1 MRTRALLSLVS
12 LDGQPPSELRLFRAG
27 QNKTTKGTYVF
38 SERSATAVMAA
49 FKEHGVELP
58 FDYGHAMAV
67 GANLSDD
74 GKAAGWFT
82 LEVRG
87 GELWAVSIRW
97 TDKAA
102 KEIAA
107 REWRYVSPWF
117 EYDPESRE
125 ITTIINVALTNI
137 PATHEAQPLMA
148 ASLLEFLENSMREKI
163 VSLLG
168 LSAEAT
174 DEEIAAAVEAITKKL
189 ASAEEELSKA
199 AKAAEETKA
208 NILAAGTTLIETTD
222 WGSKV
227 EELSRQLTARDAAVE
242 ALSKEVETLKAEKL
256 SVERKGLIEEGIRSF
271 KIAPAQR
278 AYFEKKTL
286 EDIREYLSV
295 APVLVP
301 PSVTPSGEP
310 LVSLTDEDKAMAEKL
325 GLTPDQMAKGKEVL
339 ARKAFTA
346 SP

>member
-27 QNKTTKGTYVF
+27 QNKTTKGTFVF

-49 FKEHGVELP
+49 FKEHGVELA

-67 GANLSDD
+67 GANLSED

-82 LEVRG
+82 LEVRA

-97 TDKAA
+97 TDKAGR
-102 KEIAA
+102 EIAA

-117 EYDPESRE
+117 EYDAKTRE

-148 ASLLEFLENSMREKI
+148 ASLLEFLSMKEKI

-174 DEEIAAAVEAITKKL
+174 DEEIAAAVEAIAKKL
-189 ASAEEELSKA
+189 ASAEEELSKVV
-199 AKAAEETKA
+199 KASEETKA
-208 NILAAGTTLIETTD
+208 SLLASTE
-222 WGSKV
+222 WGPKV

-256 SVERKGLIEEGIRSF
+256 SVERQAVIAEGIRSF

-278 AYFEKKTL
+278 PYFEKKSL

-310 LVSLTDEDKAMAEKL
+310 LASLTEEDKAMADKL
-325 GLTPDQMAKGKEVL
+325 GLTPEQMQKGKEVL